1 MMENLLGRHFIS
13 LCLILLF
20 SIRLASQRSTKDRA
34 LRFFWWT
41 VISCLLLVVEDQAE
55 SMASLN
61 PDLRFWRI
69 LFSIA
74 GYTLRS
80 TATVGLLFV
89 VIRPEGVRK
98 WLWWIPCALNLAV
111 CSTALFTDWCFGY
124 DADYAFYR
132 GPLGFVPFAVPLF
145 YLAVILWETFRRYGK
160 GNRWSEQLILFAC
173 AVMCLMSAALDSTR
187 GGVRLHEA
195 IMISSI
201 FFYIFLRSYDMRR
214 DSLTNILN
222 RQSLYDDCAA
232 LEKELSAAASLDMNG
247 LKELNNRQGHR
258 AGDEALRQIGECLQE
273 VTDEDRSTYRTG
285 GDEFV
290 ILFLKQEEAAVRETL
305 DIVQKSTGEAGI
317 SLSCGYAM
325 REENESPESLLLRSE
340 MKMFEN
346 KARYYREK
354 QHDRRRERRENP
366 DRRADG
372 FRKSLEDSPQ
382 PIAVYSFS
390 DHRVEALA
398 VSDGFCRLFGYRN
411 REQALHI
418 LDKDMYTDIH
428 PDDLERYSGAVLR
441 FSGGQ
446 EELDVVYR
454 TRAGLEAGWRVVHAR
469 GTHLH
474 TESGERIAHVWY
486 MDEGSY
492 IEDGQ
497 ENGTLITQALNRALH
512 EESILNAS
520 HYDEL
525 TGLPSLTWFFKLCD
539 ARMSEILGEG
549 KKPVLLYM
557 DLNGMK
563 FFNHR
568 YGFTEGDHLLKAF
581 AGTLEKHFGKEN
593 SCHIFA
599 DRFAACT
606 AEDDPEGNLE
616 NRLCA
621 LEDEVAGLNGGNS
634 LPVRI
639 GVYSAAENESVSAAF
654 DRAKMACDSIRQTDV
669 SAYRFYCTEMH
680 DAFRKQQYIAANID
694 RAIREKWIR
703 VYYQPIVRAKDG
715 TLCDEEALARW
726 IDPTEGFLS
735 PADFIPFL
743 EEAGLIYKL
752 DLFVLEEALAKIRS
766 RQEAGLPVVPQS
778 INLSRS
784 DFEGRD
790 IVEEIRRRVD
800 AAGVSHD
807 MISVE
812 ITESIIGS
820 SFEYMNA
827 QVKRFRDNGFAVWM
841 DDFGSGYSALDVLQ
855 SIEFDLI
862 KFDMSFMRKL
872 DEGEN
877 GKIILTELMRMASR
891 LKLDTICEG
900 VEKEEHA
907 AFLREI
913 GCSRLQGYY
922 FGKPAPYEPE
932 K

>member
-1 MMENLLGRHFIS
+1 M
-13 LCLILLF
+13 
-20 SIRLASQRSTKDRA
+20 
-34 LRFFWWT
+34 
-41 VISCLLLVVEDQAE
+41 
-55 SMASLN
+55 
-61 PDLRFWRI
+61 
-69 LFSIA
+69 
-74 GYTLRS
+74 
-80 TATVGLLFV
+80 
-89 VIRPEGVRK
+89 
-98 WLWWIPCALNLAV
+98 
-111 CSTALFTDWCFGY
+111 
-124 DADYAFYR
+124 
-132 GPLGFVPFAVPLF
+132 
-145 YLAVILWETFRRYGK
+145 
-160 GNRWSEQLILFAC
+160 
-173 AVMCLMSAALDSTR
+173 
-187 GGVRLHEA
+187 
-195 IMISSI
+195 
-201 FFYIFLRSYDMRR
+201 
-214 DSLTNILN
+214 
-222 RQSLYDDCAA
+222 
-232 LEKELSAAASLDMNG
+232 
-247 LKELNNRQGHR
+247 
-258 AGDEALRQIGECLQE
+258 
-273 VTDEDRSTYRTG
+273 
-285 GDEFV
+285 
-290 ILFLKQEEAAVRETL
+290 
-305 DIVQKSTGEAGI
+305 
-317 SLSCGYAM
+317 
-325 REENESPESLLLRSE
+325 
-340 MKMFEN
+340 
-346 KARYYREK
+346 
-354 QHDRRRERRENP
+354 
-366 DRRADG
+366 
-372 FRKSLEDSPQ
+372 
-382 PIAVYSFS
+382 
-390 DHRVEALA
+390 
-398 VSDGFCRLFGYRN
+398 
-411 REQALHI
+411 
-418 LDKDMYTDIH
+418 
-428 PDDLERYSGAVLR
+428 
-441 FSGGQ
+441 
-446 EELDVVYR
+446 
-454 TRAGLEAGWRVVHAR
+454 
-469 GTHLH
+469 
-474 TESGERIAHVWY
+474 WY

-492 IEDGQ
+492 IEDGR
-497 ENGTLITQALNRALH
+497 ENGTLITQALNWALH
-512 EESILNAS
+512 EESILNAG

-606 AEDDPEGNLE
+606 AEDDPEDNLE

-743 EEAGLIYKL
+743 EETGLIYKL